1 MSSYEQTAALLKG
14 LMSNLMSTDNNVR
27 SQAETALNSEWR
39 DVQPQTLLG
48 SLAFLVHRDNEATAR
63 AFAAVLLR
71 RIAFQDVKA
80 GDNKEDERTVWSLVP
95 NGVHQAVKNELL
107 GALKDETDRGTRHKL
122 CDTISEIT
130 NNEGKNALVFSV

>member
-80 GDNKEDERTVWSLVP
+80 GDNKEDERTVWSM
-95 NGVHQAVKNELL
+95 
-107 GALKDETDRGTRHKL
+107 
-122 CDTISEIT
+122 
-130 NNEGKNALVFSV
+130 